1 MNEQRNLTEEE
12 KRIKREEK
20 DIEQVERSLRACRT
34 NEKYIN
40 LIDNILRSKK
50 QHIQHY
56 VGVCIGKMAS
66 MRNDLLLPDPLPHD
80 LVPIDLREQWV
91 SAAAI
96 TGSIGTFT
104 LRMVRRWG
112 YRDAMLRQLATIR
125 NIGTRGFI
133 TLQEHGCLQYSAEVT
148 MRKYYSEMLTP
159 RQIARIDKVLDD
171 VGYVIGNQ

>member
-1 MNEQRNLTEEE
+1 MSEQKNLTEEE

-20 DIEQVERSLRACRT
+20 DIEQVERSLLRCRT
-34 NEKYIN
+34 NENYIN
-40 LIDNILRSKK
+40 LIDNIVRSKK

-56 VGVCIGKMAS
+56 VGVCIGNMAS
-66 MRNDLLLPDPLPHD
+66 MRNDFLLPEPLPHD
-80 LVPIDLREQWV
+80 HERVNLREQWV

-112 YRDAMLRQLATIR
+112 YRDAMLRQLANIN

-133 TLQEHGCLQYSAEVT
+133 ILQEHGCLQYSAEVT
-148 MRKYYSEMLTP
+148 MRKYYSEMLNP
-159 RQIARIDKVLDD
+159 RQIARIDEVLAD
-171 VGYVIGNQ
+171 VGYAIV